1 MGNIKLLDQVLSNKI
16 AAGEV
21 VERPASV
28 VKEVLENSLDAKA
41 TQIIIKI
48 KEAGKKEIMISDNGI
63 GMDKEDAVLA
73 FSRHATSKLKNER
86 DLFKIATL
94 GFRGEALASIASV
107 SNVVLETCK
116 ENEVGT
122 KVELINGK
130 VESVEPSKSN
140 KGTTIYIRNLF
151 YNTPARLKF
160 LKSDNVEFSHISDV
174 VMKLALAY
182 PHVSFTLY
190 NEDKVSF
197 YSSGKGNVL
206 EIISSLY
213 GLDVAKNMNKFE
225 GSNDDFSV
233 SGYTSSLGVSR
244 SNKYGIIT
252 ILNGRCVRLTGAINA
267 IIESYKTYLSDD
279 RYPITVINIET
290 DYSLVDVNVH
300 PSKQEVRLSKEL
312 ELKELIYD
320 SIKDIFMVKNIAPK
334 VMVKEVEKK
343 EQTTLTI
350 NDFNIGSNT
359 YESTLTINENLV
371 GESKVSY
378 ENNDESITK
387 TRLTPIGQYIAKY
400 ILASD
405 SENLYI
411 VDQHAA
417 AERINYEL
425 FTKKFNDF
433 SSWTYTDLLIPM
445 VVTLTKKESA
455 ILLESLDVLKEVG
468 ITIEEFGEDSFR
480 VTSIP
485 TWMKEVDSNDYL
497 DEIIEQVVSGNKKI
511 DLQTLRIHVISTM
524 ACKASLKAN
533 KVLSY
538 FEMQTLLDNLL
549 KCDNPY
555 TCPHGRPTTI
565 IYSTNDL
572 DKLFKRS

>member
-371 GESKVSY
+371 GESKASY

>member
-1 MGNIKLLDQVLSNKI
+1 MIVKIKDTYVKIESPIQSFLNRFRDFEVDVDFANNYVFVDNNSVKINIKDYK
-16 AAGEV
+16 
-21 VERPASV
+21 
-28 VKEVLENSLDAKA
+28 LEF
-41 TQIIIKI
+41 
-48 KEAGKKEIMISDNGI
+48 ECEINQ
-63 GMDKEDAVLA
+63 
-73 FSRHATSKLKNER
+73 T
-86 DLFKIATL
+86 DL
-94 GFRGEALASIASV
+94 
-107 SNVVLETCK
+107 
-116 ENEVGT
+116 
-122 KVELINGK
+122 
-130 VESVEPSKSN
+130 
-140 KGTTIYIRNLF
+140 
-151 YNTPARLKF
+151 
-160 LKSDNVEFSHISDV
+160 
-174 VMKLALAY
+174 
-182 PHVSFTLY
+182 
-190 NEDKVSF
+190 
-197 YSSGKGNVL
+197 
-206 EIISSLY
+206 
-213 GLDVAKNMNKFE
+213 
-225 GSNDDFSV
+225 
-233 SGYTSSLGVSR
+233 
-244 SNKYGIIT
+244 
-252 ILNGRCVRLTGAINA
+252 
-267 IIESYKTYLSDD
+267 
-279 RYPITVINIET
+279 YPIANNIIAYCIN
-290 DYSLVDVNVH
+290 
-300 PSKQEVRLSKEL
+300 
-312 ELKELIYD
+312 
-320 SIKDIFMVKNIAPK
+320 
-334 VMVKEVEKK
+334 
-343 EQTTLTI
+343 
-350 NDFNIGSNT
+350 
-359 YESTLTINENLV
+359 
-371 GESKVSY
+371 
-378 ENNDESITK
+378 
-387 TRLTPIGQYIAKY
+387 
-400 ILASD
+400 D

>member
-21 VERPASV
+21 VERPSSV

-41 TQIIIKI
+41 TEIIIKI
-48 KEAGKKEIMISDNGI
+48 KDAGKKEIMISDNGV
-63 GMDKEDAVLA
+63 GMDREDAILA
-73 FSRHATSKLKNER
+73 FSRHATSKLKSER

-107 SNVVLETCK
+107 SDVTLETCK
-116 ENEVGT
+116 ENEVGNR
-122 KVELINGK
+122 VEIKNGK
-130 VESVEPSKSN
+130 VDSVTPSKSN
-140 KGTTIYIRNLF
+140 KGTTIYIKNLF

-182 PHVSFTLY
+182 PNVSFTLY

-225 GSNDDFSV
+225 GSNDDFTI

-244 SNKYGIIT
+244 SNKSGIIT
-252 ILNGRCVRLTGAINA
+252 ILNGRCVRLIGAINS
-267 IIESYKTYLSDD
+267 IIEAYKTYLSDD
-279 RYPITVINIET
+279 RYPITIINIET

-312 ELKELIYD
+312 ELKELIFD
-320 SIKDIFMVKNIAPK
+320 SIKDVFTVKNIAPK
-334 VMVKEVEKK
+334 VSFKEEKK
-343 EQTTLTI
+343 EQTTLSI
-350 NDFNIGSNT
+350 DDFRVNVSEYT
-359 YESTLTINENLV
+359 PTLTINENLV
-371 GESKVSY
+371 NERIGVY
-378 ENNDESITK
+378 ENNDESLTK
-387 TRLTPIGQYIAKY
+387 KRLTPLGQYIAKY
-400 ILASD
+400 IIASD
-405 SENLYI
+405 SDNLYI

-425 FTKKFNDF
+425 FTKKFNDM
-433 SSWTYTDLLIPM
+433 STWTYTDLLVPM
-445 VVTLTKKESA
+445 VVTLTSKESA
-455 ILLESLDVLKEVG
+455 ILVESLDVLKNVG
-468 ITIEEFGEDSFR
+468 ITIEEFGENSFR

-511 DLQTLRIHVISTM
+511 DLIDLRIHVISTL

-538 FEMQTLLDNLL
+538 MEMQTLLDNLL

-555 TCPHGRPTTI
+555 TCPHGRPTTL
-565 IYSTNDL
+565 IYSTSDL

>member
-1 MGNIKLLDQVLSNKI
+1 
-16 AAGEV
+16 
-21 VERPASV
+21 
-28 VKEVLENSLDAKA
+28 
-41 TQIIIKI
+41 
-48 KEAGKKEIMISDNGI
+48 
-63 GMDKEDAVLA
+63 
-73 FSRHATSKLKNER
+73 
-86 DLFKIATL
+86 
-94 GFRGEALASIASV
+94 
-107 SNVVLETCK
+107 
-116 ENEVGT
+116 
-122 KVELINGK
+122 
-130 VESVEPSKSN
+130 
-140 KGTTIYIRNLF
+140 
-151 YNTPARLKF
+151 
-160 LKSDNVEFSHISDV
+160 
-174 VMKLALAY
+174 
-182 PHVSFTLY
+182 
-190 NEDKVSF
+190 
-197 YSSGKGNVL
+197 
-206 EIISSLY
+206 
-213 GLDVAKNMNKFE
+213 
-225 GSNDDFSV
+225 
-233 SGYTSSLGVSR
+233 
-244 SNKYGIIT
+244 
-252 ILNGRCVRLTGAINA
+252 
-267 IIESYKTYLSDD
+267 
-279 RYPITVINIET
+279 
-290 DYSLVDVNVH
+290 
-300 PSKQEVRLSKEL
+300 
-312 ELKELIYD
+312 
-320 SIKDIFMVKNIAPK
+320 MVKNIAPK

-371 GESKVSY
+371 GESKASY

-538 FEMQTLLDNLL
+538 FEMQTLLDTLL

-565 IYSTNDL
+565 IYTTSDL

>member
-1 MGNIKLLDQVLSNKI
+1 MSIIKVLDSVLSNKI

-28 VKEVLENSLDAKA
+28 VKEVLENSLDAGA
-41 TQIIIKI
+41 SQIIIKI
-48 KEAGKKEIMISDNGI
+48 KGAGKSEIMISDNGV

-86 DLFKIATL
+86 DLFKISTL

-122 KVELINGK
+122 KVTLTNGK

-160 LKSDNVEFSHISDV
+160 LKSDNIEFSHISDV

-182 PHVSFTLY
+182 PNVSFTLY
-190 NEDKVSF
+190 NEDKMNF

-213 GLDVAKNMNKFE
+213 GLDVAKNMNKFS
-225 GSNDDFSV
+225 GSNDDFTI

-244 SNKYGIIT
+244 SNKYGIVT

-312 ELKELIYD
+312 ELKELIFD
-320 SIKDIFMVKNIAPK
+320 SIKDVFMVKNIAPK
-334 VMVKEVEKK
+334 VSVKETEKK
-343 EQTTLTI
+343 EQVTLTI
-350 NDFNIGSNT
+350 EDLNIGTNT
-359 YESTLTINENLV
+359 YESTLSINENLV
-371 GESKVSY
+371 GENSTVY
-378 ENNDESITK
+378 ESFESITR
-387 TRLTPIGQYIAKY
+387 TRLTPIGQYVAKY

-405 SENLYI
+405 GNSLYI

-425 FTKKFNDF
+425 FSNKFNDF
-433 SSWTYTDLLIPM
+433 SNWTYTDLLVPM

-455 ILLESLDVLKEVG
+455 LLLESLDVLKNVG
-468 ITIEEFGEDSFR
+468 ITIEEFGENSFR

-485 TWMKEVDSNDYL
+485 TWMKEVDSNNYL

-511 DLQTLRIHVISTM
+511 DLQTLRLHVISTM